1 MIKEYDI
8 NDISY
13 KNTVLDFWAEWCGP
27 CRMTS
32 KNLEEFSAE
41 HPEIEILKVNVDEMP
56 EVASEYGVLNL
67 PTILC
72 VNGDDIIWRHVGL
85 MTKKQMEEQML
96 AD

>member
-41 HPEIEILKVNVDEMP
+41 HPEIEI
-56 EVASEYGVLNL
+56 
-67 PTILC
+67 
-72 VNGDDIIWRHVGL
+72 
-85 MTKKQMEEQML
+85 
-96 AD
+96 

>member
-8 NDISY
+8 NDRSSSFI
-13 KNTVLDFWAEWCGP
+13 LDFWAEWCGP

-32 KNLEEFSAE
+32 KNLDEFIKE
-41 HPEIEILKVNVDEMP
+41 HPEVNVYKVNVDEFP
-56 EVASEYGVLNL
+56 EVAEQYGVLNL
-67 PTILC
+67 PQIVSVT
-72 VNGDDIIWRHVGL
+72 NGEVEWRHVGL